1 MLVDWSRLNAAVNAW
16 WRCFPDCRIPL
27 NMKLPVLAD
36 EVKADVRGVKV
47 ISCSPGTV
55 LLWCGLENVETS
67 GTWDADRYAY
77 RADFNFL
84 ARDTVYAI
92 ARYMLHPSVC
102 LSVCHTGG
110 SVEHC

>member
-1 MLVDWSRLNAAVNAW
+1 MLVECVLYRLNAAVNAW

-36 EVKADVRGVKV
+36 EVKDDVRGVKV

-67 GTWDADRYAY
+67 GTWDAER
-77 RADFNFL
+77 
-84 ARDTVYAI
+84 
-92 ARYMLHPSVC
+92 
-102 LSVCHTGG
+102 
-110 SVEHC
+110 